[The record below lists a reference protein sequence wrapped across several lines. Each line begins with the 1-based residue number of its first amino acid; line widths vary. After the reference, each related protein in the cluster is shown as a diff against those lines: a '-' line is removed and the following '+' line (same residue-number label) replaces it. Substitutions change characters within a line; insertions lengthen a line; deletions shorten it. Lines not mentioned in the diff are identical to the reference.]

1 MRKESPCSSWIATAT
16 LVISLCLGISVCL
29 GAFSFIGCERKERVL
44 DVQTPEGS
52 LQVDRNIDTGEVD
65 VEVTDND

>member
-1 MRKESPCSSWIATAT
+1 MKSKLLSSSMVAAAT
-16 LVISLCLGISVCL
+16 LACCLSL
-29 GAFSFIGCERKERVL
+29 GAASFVGCERKERVL